1 MTRCVLVLTEQRVV
15 ALHEANG
22 VRPYPGVL
30 LQSPGEKIFLFLFLT
45 RFLHSLS
52 LSRTCLMSWHL
63 FFQFLYQPLHTHTLI
78 HSTTSSPCP
87 HTLFLV
93 SLFLPHPVF
102 FLLAFIMLQK
112 GLRNTIILCYHKTF
126 SAIVLRILCANIH
139 CPTF

>member
-63 FFQFLYQPLHTHTLI
+63 FFQFLYQPLHTHTNPLYHFLSMPAHTLSCLSI
-78 HSTTSSPCP
+78 SSSSSVLSAGIHNAPEGTEEHHHPLLSQNIFYHSTSY
-87 HTLFLV
+87 
-93 SLFLPHPVF
+93 SL
-102 FLLAFIMLQK
+102 
-112 GLRNTIILCYHKTF
+112 R
-126 SAIVLRILCANIH
+126 
-139 CPTF
+139 